1 MFKERPAIKVLDGI
15 FITASCLSTF
25 LYQFSYWFIAL
36 TAVLAVLAFILPGFY
51 AKGVAGF
58 RLRTCSYGNTIL
70 SVFPFTLLV
79 VVPAFIVSLF
89 FHEQLGWSAIITYA
103 LVTLGLLNLYFWV
116 GIILVYLTSKQIGIR
131 MRLIGIFCGMIPIA
145 NLFALSIIFRIAGRE
160 VREESQR
167 YWRLDQDR

>member
-25 LYQFSYWFIAL
+25 LYPFSYWFIAL
-36 TAVLAVLAFILPGFY
+36 TVVLAVLAFILPGFY
-51 AKGVAGF
+51 AKGIAGF
-58 RLRTCSYGNTIL
+58 RLKTCSYGNTIL

-79 VVPAFIVSLF
+79 VVPVFIVSLF
-89 FHEQLGWSAIITYA
+89 FHEQLGWPAIITYA
-103 LVTLGLLNLYFWV
+103 CVTLGLLNLYFWV

-160 VREESQR
+160 VREESI
-167 YWRLDQDR
+167 LP